1 MIIYCSFSAEK
12 MPEGPEVHCLSE
24 SLNELYSGQILHAIE
39 INEKSR
45 YFKEGFPG
53 FPKMEFPITL
63 LSVSAYGKKLI
74 FEFPNGYLVS
84 SLGLEGHWLTFP
96 RNNTGLILKFDKP
109 LYYDDSRH
117 FGRCT
122 FCQTQAELKQLFK
135 DTGPDWLSEQ
145 ISYSYFMCVIQ
156 KHPRMKLCDF
166 LLEQKYFSGIGNYL
180 KAEIL
185 YEAKLS
191 PHRELGTLKDE
202 TQILYSAIKSVIH
215 EAYTAGGTSVYT
227 WTDPLGRKGTFS
239 LRVYSKKTDPNG
251 HKVLAETITKKSRT
265 TYWVPQVQV

>member
-1 MIIYCSFSAEK
+1 

-24 SLNELYSGQILHAIE
+24 FLNELYSGRVLHGIE

-53 FPKMEFPITL
+53 FLDMKFPIPL
-63 LSVSAYGKKLI
+63 LSISAYGKKLI
-74 FEFPNGYLVS
+74 FKFPTGFLVS

-96 RNNTGLILKFDKP
+96 RNNTGLVLKFDKP

-122 FCQTQAELKQLFK
+122 FCRTQAGLDQLLK
-135 DTGPDWLSEQ
+135 DTGPDWLADE
-145 ISYSYFMCVIQ
+145 ISYSQFVFVIQ

-185 YEAKLS
+185 YEAKLN
-191 PHRELGTLKDE
+191 PHRELATLKE
-202 TQILYSAIKSVIH
+202 EIPILYDAIKNIIH
-215 EAYTAGGTSVYT
+215 EAYMAGGTSVYT
-227 WTDPLGRKGTFS
+227 WVDPLGRKGSFV
-239 LRVYSKKTDPNG
+239 LKVYNKKTDPNG
-251 HKVLAETITKKSRT
+251 YKVLAETITKKSRT
-265 TYWVPQVQV
+265 TYWVPQIQI